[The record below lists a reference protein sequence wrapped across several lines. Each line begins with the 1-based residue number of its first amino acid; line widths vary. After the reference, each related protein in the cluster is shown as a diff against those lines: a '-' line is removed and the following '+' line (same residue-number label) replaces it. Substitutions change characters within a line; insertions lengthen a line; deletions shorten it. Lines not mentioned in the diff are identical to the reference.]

1 MRLEARLANVRA
13 LHAAAAIEYCN
24 YLLSPD
30 MMPYFLDNFG
40 LQLIGE
46 PLRDNGGVERQR
58 FTHVWPGIR
67 VYLPQPPESSNGTNT
82 GVQTLFWNRTDR
94 TF

>member
-1 MRLEARLANVRA
+1 MRLEARLADVRT
-13 LHAAAAIEYCN
+13 LRAASAMEYCN

-58 FTHVWPGIR
+58 FTHVWPGIKLHQHQR
-67 VYLPQPPESSNGTNT
+67 ANMVLERN
-82 GVQTLFWNRTDR
+82 
-94 TF
+94 